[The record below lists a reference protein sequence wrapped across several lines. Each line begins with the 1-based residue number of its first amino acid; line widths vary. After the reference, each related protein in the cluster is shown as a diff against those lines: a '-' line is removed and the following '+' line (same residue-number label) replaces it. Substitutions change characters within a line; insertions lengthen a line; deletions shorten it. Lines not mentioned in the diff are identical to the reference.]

1 MIGKMIL
8 LVEDSKKILN
18 FNKRLLE
25 GRGFTVCTAATLA
38 EAREVLETQAPNAII
53 LDIGMPDG
61 SGLDFLR
68 KLRKTSNIPVLLLTG
83 YGEEK
88 DIIAGFQTGCD
99 DYLPKP
105 YTFEV
110 LHVRLLRLLQTAEQ
124 MPETV
129 SRGSLILKLASTEAY
144 VNGVDLL
151 LTPKDFAL
159 LRFLIQNENRL
170 MSAKQLYETVWGR
183 PMASDSQALG
193 KAVSRLRQKL
203 KGCGYTVTAEYGTG
217 YCFERG
223 EP

>member
-8 LVEDSKKILN
+8 LVEDSKKIQN

-25 GRGFTVCTAATLA
+25 GRGFTVCTAVTLA
-38 EAREVLETQAPNAII
+38 EARESLEKQTPNVIV

-61 SGLDFLR
+61 SGLNFLR
-68 KLRKTSNIPVLLLTG
+68 ELRQTSKIPVLLLTG

-88 DIIAGFQTGCD
+88 DIVAGFQTGCD

-110 LHVRLLRLLQTAEQ
+110 LYVRLSRLLQAAEQ
-124 MPETV
+124 IPETV
-129 SRGSLILKLASTEAY
+129 SRGSLVLKLASREAY

-159 LRFLIQNENRL
+159 LQFLIQNENRL
-170 MSAKQLYETVWGR
+170 TSAKQLYETVWGR

-193 KAVSRLRQKL
+193 KAVSRLRQKMR
-203 KGCGYTVTAEYGTG
+203 GCGYTITAEYGTG
-217 YCFERG
+217 YCFECG

>member
-1 MIGKMIL
+1 MNGKLIL
-8 LVEDSKKILN
+8 LVEDNKKVQA
-18 FNKRLLE
+18 FNKPLFMK
-25 GRGFTVCTAATLA
+25 RGFSVETAVTLA
-38 EAREVLETQAPNAII
+38 EAREAMQRQTPDAII

-61 SGLDFLR
+61 SGLDFLGE
-68 KLRKTSNIPVLLLTG
+68 LRRTSNIPVLLLTG
-83 YGEEK
+83 YGEDK
-88 DIIAGFQTGCD
+88 DIVAGFQTGCD
-99 DYLPKP
+99 DYLAKP

-110 LHVRLLRLLQTAEQ
+110 LHVRLLRLLQAAEQ

-129 SRGSLILKLASTEAY
+129 SRGSLILRLASREAY

-159 LRFLIQNENRL
+159 LQFLVQNENRL

-183 PMASDSQALG
+183 PMADDSQALG

-203 KGCGYTVTAEYGTG
+203 KGCGYTVIAEYGTG
-217 YCFERG
+217 YCFGRG